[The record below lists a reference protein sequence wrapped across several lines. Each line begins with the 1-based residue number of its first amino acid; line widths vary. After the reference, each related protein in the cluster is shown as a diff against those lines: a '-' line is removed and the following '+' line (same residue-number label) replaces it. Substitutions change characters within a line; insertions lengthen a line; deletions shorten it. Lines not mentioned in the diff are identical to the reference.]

1 MCCCTREIG
10 VVSIGNTFDTII
22 MLVRTIVKA
31 EVKLTVSRP
40 CQDGFGHHLSGVGVV
55 VMVMPLSFSVE
66 YSLILF
72 NLPRD
77 SVLLS

>member
-10 VVSIGNTFDTII
+10 VVSIGKTFDTIN

-40 CQDGFGHHLSGVGVV
+40 CQDGFGHHLSGVVV
-55 VMVMPLSFSVE
+55 VMPLSFSVE